1 MFKELTNTRHS
12 LNQTAYARIQ
22 SAANL
27 PPPTVVQPIVRLK
40 PVQPP
45 RHTESLTCICIKNM
59 SSIRRP
65 VAIFKELKELALL
78 ANAPVIDP
86 EVCDFLL
93 VHSQPFVR
101 DISLLPFH
109 RVAFLSFYFVS
120 LEHIRRTSSTL
131 QRMTP

>member
-1 MFKELTNTRHS
+1 
-12 LNQTAYARIQ
+12 
-22 SAANL
+22 
-27 PPPTVVQPIVRLK
+27 
-40 PVQPP
+40 
-45 RHTESLTCICIKNM
+45 M

-86 EVCDFLL
+86 EVCDILL

-101 DISLLPFH
+101 DISSLPFH

-120 LEHIRRTSSTL
+120 LEHIRRTSSTV
-131 QRMTP
+131 RRVTPQTDRLPPVRTEGDTSCPPDALD